1 MTADDRRPSG
11 AVLALVPAK
20 DEADRVGATV
30 RALRRLPG
38 VAEVLVVSDGSTDA
52 TAARA
57 LEAGAH
63 CLTCPATSARAAPS
77 TPASPP

>member
-1 MTADDRRPSG
+1 MGRGDPCG
-11 AVLALVPAK
+11 ALPP
-20 DEADRVGATV
+20 
-30 RALRRLPG
+30 LPG

-63 CLTCPATSARAAPS
+63 YLDLPATSARAAPS
-77 TPASPP
+77 TPGWPP